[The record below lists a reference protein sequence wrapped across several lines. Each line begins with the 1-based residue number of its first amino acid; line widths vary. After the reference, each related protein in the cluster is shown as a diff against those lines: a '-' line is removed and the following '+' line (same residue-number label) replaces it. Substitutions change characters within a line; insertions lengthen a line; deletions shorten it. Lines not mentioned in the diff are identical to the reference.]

1 MILYCVR
8 HGESQY
14 NAEGRIQGQFD
25 VPLSELGKRQS
36 LAVAEELAQYPID
49 VVIASPLSRAL
60 ETARPI
66 AQRHDLAPQ
75 TDDRLKEI
83 HAGIFQ
89 GLRWSE
95 IESSHPAEAR
105 QWIEQAP
112 DFVIPG
118 GESRRALMERGLA
131 VMLAIRELPYE
142 HVAVV
147 AHGGI
152 LSAAFKALLKI
163 PAEVNPFSL
172 INGSISR
179 IGWTQRVKLLTLNE
193 TQHLRAVN
201 AGHAAGSG
209 DL

>member
-8 HGESQY
+8 HGESVY
-14 NAEGRIQGQFD
+14 NAEGRIQGQID
-25 VPLSELGKRQS
+25 IELSERGRRQS
-36 LAVAEELAQYPID
+36 EALADTLCQTPIQA
-49 VVIASPLSRAL
+49 IFSSPLRRAF

-66 AQRHDLAPQ
+66 AERLGLTIQ
-75 TDDRLKEI
+75 TDERLAEI

-95 IESSHPAEAR
+95 IETSHPEHAR
-105 QWIEQAP
+105 QWIEQLP

-118 GESRRALMERGLA
+118 GESRRALMIRGLA
-131 VMLAIRELPYE
+131 VFEDIRRQPYE

-152 LSAAFKALLKI
+152 LSAAFKALFRV
-163 PAEVNPFSL
+163 PAEVNPFEL
-172 INGSISR
+172 VNCSISR
-179 IGWTQRVKLLTLNE
+179 LRWDHKLKLMTLNE
-193 TQHLRAVN
+193 SHHLEQVDGGCGR
-201 AGHAAGSG
+201 GTG